1 MLTDLATQYQ
11 GITAG
16 PAAGWVMHFV
26 LGSVGWGVGLV
37 VLNKHLP
44 GSNQVIKGNAL
55 AFVAESNGLNS
66 LLSGITVF
74 RGWHA

>member
-1 MLTDLATQYQ
+1 
-11 GITAG
+11 
-16 PAAGWVMHFV
+16 
-26 LGSVGWGVGLV
+26 
-37 VLNKHLP
+37 
-44 GSNQVIKGNAL
+44 VIKGNAL